1 MKPNLQSKCPE
12 CCSTDIFIDRERGE
26 VVCRRCGL
34 VLGLIGAEN
43 DPVGEKGEAVYAS
56 EAANALLW
64 DGNLGTDPRSVPR
77 HLRMYQKTSSLTAFE
92 RAVLARV
99 ADLLHAPED
108 EWGRAV
114 SDMAGRTA
122 LSIAREIERRRIPS
136 KNDVEAAA
144 RQAILRAVLQQPAIA
159 AHVALQLPFLSRPKK
174 WQRLSDAELAAAA
187 VLRERG
193 YSYDSI
199 ARILRRPKS
208 AIWKAL
214 KRESMLKVNAA
225 EAAAEAPLHG

>member
-1 MKPNLQSKCPE
+1 MSEVYEETCEE
-12 CCSTDIFIDRERGE
+12 CGGPIVTAADGER
-26 VVCRRCGL
+26 VCRRCGL
-34 VLGLIGAEN
+34 VLGFREAGN
-43 DPVGEKGEAVYAS
+43 DPGGEAGGAVYMC
-56 EAANALLW
+56 EAENALLW
-64 DGNLGTDPRSVPR
+64 DRNLGTDPRSLPK
-77 HLRMYQKTSSLTAFE
+77 HLRVYQKTSSLTAFE

-114 SDMAGRTA
+114 TDLAGRIA
-122 LSIAREIERRRIPS
+122 LAVAREIERRRIPS
-136 KNDVEAAA
+136 KSDVEAAA
-144 RQAILRAVLQQPAIA
+144 RQAVLRAVLAYPSIA
-159 AHVALQLPFLSRPKK
+159 AHVALTLPFLSRPKK

-187 VLRERG
+187 VLRAKG
-193 YSYDSI
+193 HSYDSI
-199 ARILRRPKS
+199 ARTLRRPKS

>member
-1 MKPNLQSKCPE
+1 MMSEVREETREE
-12 CCSTDIFIDRERGE
+12 CGGPIVIHDGER
-26 VVCRRCGL
+26 VCRRCGL
-34 VLGLIGAEN
+34 VLGFREAGN
-43 DPVGEKGEAVYAS
+43 DPGGEAVYMC
-56 EAANALLW
+56 EAENALMW
-64 DGNLGTDPRSVPR
+64 DRNLGTDPRSLPK
-77 HLRMYQKTSSLTAFE
+77 HLRVYQKTSSLTAFE

-114 SDMAGRTA
+114 SDMAGRIA
-122 LSIAREIERRRIPS
+122 LSTAREIERRCIPS
-136 KNDVEAAA
+136 RSDVEAAA
-144 RQAILRAVLQQPAIA
+144 RQAVLRAVLAYPSIA
-159 AHVALQLPFLSRPKK
+159 AHVALTLPFLSRPKK

-187 VLRERG
+187 VLRVRG